1 MFKKRLFSVVLL
13 VTLVLSLVASCA
25 TPTPEVIEKV
35 VEKVVTQIVKEV
47 VTSVVE
53 VEKEVTKIVAGTP
66 VVETVIETKI
76 VEKEV
81 TKVVEKEVTRVV
93 EVEASKGGEITII
106 WRGNEPKLLDAQVDP
121 FDSAAIV
128 SEWLGGTLVA
138 ADPDGNFV
146 PYLAESWETSADSLV
161 WTFKLRQDVT
171 FHDGTPFNA
180 EAVKYNIE
188 RILNP
193 DTQSGQSYTM
203 LGPVAKTEVID
214 EFTFQLT
221 HEKPF
226 APFLDSISEG
236 FIPMW
241 SPTACE
247 KYGYD
252 EFQQHLIGAGPFMLE
267 EWKPAE
273 KYVFVKNPDYNW
285 APAFYSHQGPAYLD
299 KFTLRW
305 LSEPTT
311 IVAIWKAREADV
323 FIDFPAANLP
333 EVRQDSSMV
342 VLENTYTGSP
352 RIYIFNVDQFPGDDI
367 NVRKAAQFAIN
378 TNEIVDVVYR
388 GGAVPVE
395 HIMYPG
401 SRCYWQE
408 GESLYPY
415 DPERGKAILEEAGW
429 VDTDGDGIREK
440 DGQPLELLI
449 LNVFNEDL
457 GTIVQSQL
465 NEIGFDASIDFVLGP
480 IQLERAQTGDW
491 NTIYLHMGYADPG
504 VLDMLWNS
512 KNLRPGG
519 WSWSRFK
526 DPRLDEVLD
535 ASAVEVD
542 PDKRCEL
549 LVEAQ
554 QIIQENALALPLA
567 GVLKIVAH
575 RDYVRG
581 FKYGPRPNVDLWLYD
596 TYAAE

>member
-1 MFKKRLFSVVLL
+1 MMNDRRIEMFKKRLFVVTLLLSVVSLL
-13 VTLVLSLVASCA
+13 MASCA
-25 TPTPEVIEKV
+25 TPTPEIIERE
-35 VEKVVTQIVKEV
+35 VEKVVTQIVKETV
-47 VTSVVE
+47 
-53 VEKEVTKIVAGTP
+53 K
-66 VVETVIETKI
+66 ETVIVEGTPQV

-81 TKVVEKEVTRVV
+81 TKVIEVEKEVTRVV
-93 EVEASKGGEITII
+93 EVEAPKGGEITII
-106 WRGNEPKLLDAQVDP
+106 RSGNEPKLLDAQVDP
-121 FDSAAIV
+121 FDSAATF
-128 SEWLGGTLVA
+128 SEWVGGTLVA
-138 ADPDGNFV
+138 ADPDGNFA
-146 PYLAESWETSADSLV
+146 PYLAESWETSEDSMQ

-180 EAVKYNIE
+180 EAVKYNFD

-193 DTQSGQSYTM
+193 DTQSGQSLTM
-203 LGPVAKTEVID
+203 IGPVVKTEVVD
-214 EFTFQLT
+214 EFTFRLT

-247 KYGYD
+247 QYGYD
-252 EFQQHLIGAGPFMLE
+252 EFQQHLIGAGPFMLS

-273 KYVFVKNPDYNW
+273 KYVLVKNPDYNW
-285 APAFYSHQGPAYLD
+285 APDFYNHQGPAYLD
-299 KFTLRW
+299 KVTFRW
-305 LSEPTT
+305 VSEDST

-323 FIDFPAANLP
+323 FMGFPPANLP
-333 EVRQDSSMV
+333 EVRQDPSMV
-342 VLENTYTGSP
+342 TIETTFTGSP
-352 RIYIFNVDQFPGDDI
+352 RLYIFNVDQFPTDDI

-378 TNEIVDVVYR
+378 SQEIVDLVYR
-388 GGAVPVE
+388 GGAIPVE
-395 HIMYPG
+395 HIMYPA
-401 SRCYWQE
+401 SRCYWQD
-408 GESLYPY
+408 GEKIYPY
-415 DPERGKAILEEAGW
+415 DPEQGKAILEEAGW

-449 LNVFNEDL
+449 LNVFTEDL
-457 GTIVQSQL
+457 GTVVQSQL
-465 NEIGFDASIDFVLGP
+465 NAIGFDASIDFVLGP

-526 DPRLDEVLD
+526 DARLDEVLD
-535 ASAVEVD
+535 ASAVEVN

-554 QIIQENALALPLA
+554 QIIQDNALALPLA
-567 GVLKIVAH
+567 GVLTVVAH

-581 FKYGPRPNVDLWLYD
+581 FKFGPRPNVDVWLYD
-596 TYAAE
+596 TYVAE